1 MKTRVSSDCTL
12 KNSFFCNHQT
22 WPTCYNILSII
33 FSEPQNYMISQ
44 KCFFHVGKF
53 YHRESIKVIYLTYKQ
68 KIMTVRGKIK
78 PEQIEGH
85 ES

>member
-1 MKTRVSSDCTL
+1 
-12 KNSFFCNHQT
+12 
-22 WPTCYNILSII
+22 
-33 FSEPQNYMISQ
+33 MISQ